1 MRQWLVLVALL
12 FAVPAH
18 GAHFESL
25 GDLPGGTFE
34 SSALGI
40 SADGSTVVGTS
51 ASASGNEAVRWTNSS
66 GLVGL
71 GTLPNGAFP
80 TTAQGVSAD
89 GSVVVGFVT
98 ATSSLGIGKAFRWTS
113 ADGMDALRDP
123 ITGEEIDDCGAA
135 GVSADGSTVV
145 GGSMNSL
152 GARAFRW
159 TRGDGM
165 VDLGALAIDQD
176 GFGWSEGYGISA
188 DGSVVVGSSISG
200 PVNEAFIWTSTSIG
214 GMVGLGDL
222 PGGDDEGGFSLRT
235 GAHGISADGSTVV
248 GSSIG
253 ASGLEAFIWTSTGG
267 MVGLGDLPGG
277 LFRSAA
283 WGVSPDGSTVVGE
296 GTNASGPATFIWNEV
311 DGMRDLAM
319 LLTSQGLDL
328 SGWTLSSATGI
339 AADNRTIVGRG
350 VNPSGKPE
358 AWLAVVPEPD
368 ASLLGMTGVLSVL
381 GLAASRRRRAAN

>member
-25 GDLPGGTFE
+25 GDLPGDRFE

-51 ASASGNEAVRWTNSS
+51 VSASGNEAVRWTNSS

-113 ADGMDALRDP
+113 ADGMVGLRDP
-123 ITGEEIDDCGAA
+123 ITGQEIDDTGAA
-135 GVSADGSTVV
+135 GVSADGSAVV
-145 GGSMNSL
+145 GNTIGPS

-159 TRGDGM
+159 TSGDGM

-176 GFGWSEGYGISA
+176 GFGWSEGFGISA
-188 DGSVVVGSSISG
+188 DGSVVVGS
-200 PVNEAFIWTSTSIG
+200 
-214 GMVGLGDL
+214 
-222 PGGDDEGGFSLRT
+222 
-235 GAHGISADGSTVV
+235 V
-248 GSSIG
+248 GSPAQPGIVIDPVIG
-253 ASGLEAFIWTSTGG
+253 PKARL
-267 MVGLGDLPGG
+267 
-277 LFRSAA
+277 
-283 WGVSPDGSTVVGE
+283 
-296 GTNASGPATFIWNEV
+296 
-311 DGMRDLAM
+311 
-319 LLTSQGLDL
+319 
-328 SGWTLSSATGI
+328 
-339 AADNRTIVGRG
+339 
-350 VNPSGKPE
+350 
-358 AWLAVVPEPD
+358 
-368 ASLLGMTGVLSVL
+368 
-381 GLAASRRRRAAN
+381 